1 MEHEQDTVFGLMI
14 KKKRYTVLDL
24 VTATMIT
31 QCFTACFVLL
41 LVRECIREAMRDGKS
56 LVSAFDAID
65 ATFRVYL
72 LVSIAT
78 AVSLRMFYMY
88 VKRFLP
94 SSDDTAT
101 EPEGRGHED

>member
-1 MEHEQDTVFGLMI
+1 MEHERDTVFGLMI

-31 QCFTACFVLL
+31 QFFTACFVLL

-56 LVSAFDAID
+56 LVSALDAID

-78 AVSLRMFYMY
+78 EVSLRMFYMY

-94 SSDDTAT
+94 SIDDTAT

>member
-1 MEHEQDTVFGLMI
+1 MEHERDTVFGLMI
-14 KKKRYTVLDL
+14 EKKRYTVLDL

-31 QCFTACFVLL
+31 HYFTACIVLL
-41 LVRECIREAMRDGKS
+41 LDRECIREAMRDGKS

-78 AVSLRMFYMY
+78 VVSLRMFYMY
-88 VKRFLP
+88 VERFFP

-101 EPEGRGHED
+101 EPESRGHED

>member
-1 MEHEQDTVFGLMI
+1 MEHERDTAFGRMI
-14 KKKRYTVLDL
+14 KRKRYTVLDL

-31 QCFTACFVLL
+31 QCSTACLVLL

-78 AVSLRMFYMY
+78 SISLWVYYKY
-88 VKRFLP
+88 VERFFP

-101 EPEGRGHED
+101 EPESRGHED

>member
-1 MEHEQDTVFGLMI
+1 MEHERDTVFGLMI

-24 VTATMIT
+24 VTATMLT
-31 QCFTACFVLL
+31 QCFTACLVLL
-41 LVRECIREAMRDGKS
+41 LDRECIREAMRDGKL

-65 ATFRVYL
+65 ATFRVHL

-78 AVSLRMFYMY
+78 SISLWFCYKYIERSF
-88 VKRFLP
+88 P

-101 EPEGRGHED
+101 EPKGRGHED

>member
-88 VKRFLP
+88 VKLSFP